1 MDNLHADPLVE
12 IGKLS
17 HNTHTLMI
25 CTPIFWSKL
34 VSFYTSLTHTH
45 TLSHTYT
52 HMDDLHADLLVKVGK
67 LSHHTH
73 LDNLHAD
80 LLVKIGKLLLNSL

>member
-1 MDNLHADPLVE
+1 
-12 IGKLS
+12 
-17 HNTHTLMI
+17 
-25 CTPIFWSKL
+25 
-34 VSFYTSLTHTH
+34 
-45 TLSHTYT
+45 
-52 HMDDLHADLLVKVGK
+52 MDDLHADLLVKVGK